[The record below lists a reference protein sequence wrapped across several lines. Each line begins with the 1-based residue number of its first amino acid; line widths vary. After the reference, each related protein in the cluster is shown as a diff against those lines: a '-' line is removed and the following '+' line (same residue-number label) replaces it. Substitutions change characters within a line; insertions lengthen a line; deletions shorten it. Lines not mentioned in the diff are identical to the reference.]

1 MTENVEDGCGA
12 KLTVSG
18 VYSLYVQARDRIS
31 KYALE
36 SIDAKKFGGPG
47 QEVHIDFL
55 KLHLRSLKVGARAEE
70 YIVLGFIE
78 KATNRVRGYLV
89 PNCKSQTVV

>member
-47 QEVHIDFL
+47 
-55 KLHLRSLKVGARAEE
+55 
-70 YIVLGFIE
+70 
-78 KATNRVRGYLV
+78 
-89 PNCKSQTVV
+89 

>member
-12 KLTVSG
+12 KLTLPG
-18 VYSLYVQARDRIS
+18 VYGLYVQARDRIS
-31 KYALE
+31 KHALE

-47 QEVHIDFL
+47 QEVLVDFL
-55 KLHLRSLKVGARAEE
+55 KIHLRSIKVGARAEE

-78 KATNRVRGYLV
+78 K
-89 PNCKSQTVV
+89 